1 MELFESCEDACFNE
15 ACLLAVIVNC
25 SGNDYI
31 GNINCV
37 QSIWHS
43 TKERF

>member
-1 MELFESCEDACFNE
+1 MELCESCEYAWLNE

-31 GNINCV
+31 RNINCV
-37 QSIWHS
+37 QSIWNS
-43 TKERF
+43 TKEWF

>member
-1 MELFESCEDACFNE
+1 MELCESCEHACFNE

-25 SGNDYI
+25 SRDDYI
-31 GNINCV
+31 RNINCV
-37 QSIWHS
+37 QRIWNS